1 MKPRFRQG
9 EIVRVLGASE
19 ELALPGS
26 EGLVEE
32 TAGPNDEG
40 TGWNVAVRLGGTE
53 GGDSLVLL
61 PETELEP
68 TGMGENERGER
79 TILDDLPQPE
89 EPRNCLE
96 LRLFTEITD
105 GIEAARVAETIESDL
120 VELLGGAA
128 IVIEAERH
136 WSEPYNYEL
145 SVLVRPLDNPV
156 DALRAIAEA
165 GGRGW
170 IAMRDD
176 GWRCDLWWSAT
187 GDEDAVLIVPEVHGA
202 EVAFLP
208 WTSPVRRPQSER
220 PLVAVDV
227 PETLDEPE
235 YVEPENEEPENEEP
249 EAEAEAGPDED
260 ELDD

>member
-9 EIVRVLGASE
+9 EIVRVLGVSE
-19 ELALPGS
+19 ELPLPGS

-40 TGWNVAVRLGGTE
+40 TGWNVTVRLGGTE
-53 GGDSLVLL
+53 GGDSLILL
-61 PETELEP
+61 PEIGLET

-79 TILDDLPQPE
+79 IILDDLPQPDE
-89 EPRNCLE
+89 LRNCLE

-105 GIEAARVAETIESDL
+105 GIEAARVAETIERDL
-120 VELLGGAA
+120 VELLGGAG
-128 IVIEAERH
+128 ITIEAERH

-170 IAMRDD
+170 IAVRDD

-187 GDEDAVLIVPEVHGA
+187 ADEDAILLVPEVHGA

-208 WTSPVRRPQSER
+208 WTSPARRPESER
-220 PLVAVDV
+220 PLVAVEV
-227 PETLDEPE
+227 PETVDEPD
-235 YVEPENEEPENEEP
+235 YDEEP
-249 EAEAEAGPDED
+249 EAEAEAGPEED
-260 ELDD
+260 EADD